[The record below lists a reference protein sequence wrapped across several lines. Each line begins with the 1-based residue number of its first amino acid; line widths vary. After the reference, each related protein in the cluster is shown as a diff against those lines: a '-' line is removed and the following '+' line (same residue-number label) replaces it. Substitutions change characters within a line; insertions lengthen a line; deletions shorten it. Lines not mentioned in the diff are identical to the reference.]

1 MERSC
6 AAGEDRVDQ
15 HLAAGRDYAAT
26 TKVGLKLNTPRSSLE
41 DVLAVI
47 GKFGE
52 HAPTISPLIDDSW
65 VALEIILDER
75 QEREMI
81 PELRRAGASGLV
93 SYPLNKVIS

>member
-1 MERSC
+1 
-6 AAGEDRVDQ
+6 
-15 HLAAGRDYAAT
+15 
-26 TKVGLKLNTPRSSLE
+26 
-41 DVLAVI
+41 
-47 GKFGE
+47 
-52 HAPTISPLIDDSW
+52 

>member
-1 MERSC
+1 P
-6 AAGEDRVDQ
+6 
-15 HLAAGRDYAAT
+15 
-26 TKVGLKLNTPRSSLE
+26 PRSWLE
-41 DVLAVI
+41 DGLAVI
-47 GKFGE
+47 ATFGL